1 MVDDYIKTLVARFG
15 VGDLLTKRVLIVDDD
30 APNLAVL
37 APVLEN
43 DYEVEEA
50 GSGAEAL
57 AILAEKQFDLIVTD
71 QRMPEMTGVEL
82 LERVRILQP
91 DVAGIVLTGFT
102 DSPAIMSAIN
112 RAQVFRFL
120 TKPWEAHD
128 VLAAVAQ
135 ASAHVHQR
143 RAIARLVEIVANR
156 NEELAA
162 AMDEL
167 QLTMGQLQTTQQQML
182 HLERLGTMGRLAA
195 GVTHDLR
202 NFLMG
207 LALLEEECQEQNV
220 SDELRETV
228 GTGLAGIRNLVS
240 TLETMNQFARNEKL
254 GVSRVPT
261 SPEAVVRD
269 ALTVMR
275 MDMEFRRRNVVS
287 SVGPDLPVIAADR
300 QKLVQVLVNL
310 MRNAV
315 QATQRGQTVTLEA
328 TQNLEGDVVFAVE
341 DEGPG
346 VAPDLRE
353 KLFSPFVST
362 KGSGGMG
369 MGLYM
374 ARLVAESH
382 QGRIECLERLG
393 GGARFE
399 LVIGWGTGHAQ
410 DEPLVE

>member
-1 MVDDYIKTLVARFG
+1 M
-15 VGDLLTKRVLIVDDD
+15 
-30 APNLAVL
+30 
-37 APVLEN
+37 
-43 DYEVEEA
+43 
-50 GSGAEAL
+50 
-57 AILAEKQFDLIVTD
+57 
-71 QRMPEMTGVEL
+71 
-82 LERVRILQP
+82 
-91 DVAGIVLTGFT
+91 
-102 DSPAIMSAIN
+102 
-112 RAQVFRFL
+112 
-120 TKPWEAHD
+120 
-128 VLAAVAQ
+128 
-135 ASAHVHQR
+135 
-143 RAIARLVEIVANR
+143 
-156 NEELAA
+156 
-162 AMDEL
+162 
-167 QLTMGQLQTTQQQML
+167 
-182 HLERLGTMGRLAA
+182 
-195 GVTHDLR
+195 
-202 NFLMG
+202 
-207 LALLEEECQEQNV
+207 
-220 SDELRETV
+220 
-228 GTGLAGIRNLVS
+228 
-240 TLETMNQFARNEKL
+240 
-254 GVSRVPT
+254 PT

-393 GGARFE
+393 GSARFE

-410 DEPLVE
+410 DVLLDE